1 MNMNELKDQ
10 KIYLKDYQVPN
21 YLVDQVELVFKL
33 SEEKTRVVA
42 KVLFRANPEATD
54 SKFYLDGVDLDLQW
68 AKIDGK
74 KIDPLVNSTGL
85 SFNVNK
91 KEFIWECEVIINP
104 KNNTALEGL
113 YISNGMYCTQCEAE
127 GFRKITYYPDR
138 PDVMAEFFVRIEG
151 DKDTLLSNGNPTDQG
166 KGWIEWH
173 DPWPKPSYLFAL
185 VAGDLIS
192 VTDTFKTKSG
202 RNVELNIY
210 VRSGDED
217 KCAFSMNA
225 LKNSM
230 KWDEENYGREYD
242 LDLFNIVAV
251 DDFNM
256 GAMEN
261 KGLNIFNSSY
271 VLAKPETTTDDN
283 FEAVEAVIAHEY
295 FHNWTGNRI
304 TCRDWFQLCLKE
316 GLTVFRDAE
325 FTADQR
331 SSAVKR
337 IKDVILL
344 KSRQFRED
352 GGPLAHPVRPESFVE
367 INNFYTL
374 TVYEKGAE
382 LVSMTKRLV
391 GDKAYRQALD
401 LYFETYDGQAVT
413 IEDWIKVFE
422 DVTKLD
428 LSQFILWYQ
437 QAGTPILSVAE
448 RWENNFLKLSFHQEI
463 PDTPGQSNKK
473 PHIIPVD
480 MSLLNKNSGEIIHSE
495 NLKLNQTKEEFIF
508 GPYNERPIPSLLRGF
523 SAPVILKQNIEK
535 ERLTFIFEYD
545 TDSFNRWDAGRKLC
559 ENSLFSMISESAP
572 PDNLYLNSLRKLIR
586 DDTLDPAFRALALS
600 LPSQDEITQKC
611 LDNGVIPDP
620 MAIYRSIETLSL
632 KISDHLKPDFED
644 IYKKYKIT
652 EDYKAD
658 ATQSAHRA
666 LRNRAL
672 SFLAYQDGAFLA
684 KIQAT
689 DAQNMTDQLSAFST
703 VIKHNPNSEHIKL
716 FYDQWRHER
725 LVIDKW
731 FSAQVLTAHPNSLN
745 KVVNNLTTHSD
756 FNITTPNRARSILG
770 AFSANT
776 AGFHLETGDNY
787 KLFSDWVLKVDP
799 VNPQVAAR
807 MCSAFETWTRY
818 DPIRQNLIKSQINK
832 ILGAKSVSKDT
843 REMLSRLIN

>member
-1 MNMNELKDQ
+1 MNMNKLKDQ

-21 YLVDQVELVFKL
+21 YLVDQVELIFKL
-33 SEEKTRVVA
+33 SEEKTCVSA
-42 KVLFRANPEATD
+42 KVHFRANPEATD
-54 SKFYLDGVDLDLQW
+54 RKFYLDGIDLDLQW
-68 AKIDGK
+68 AKIDGEK
-74 KIDPLVNSTGL
+74 VNPTVNPTGL
-85 SFNVNK
+85 SLSVNK
-91 KEFIWECEVIINP
+91 KEFVWECEVIINP
-104 KNNTALEGL
+104 KKNTALEGL

-151 DKDTLLSNGNPTDQG
+151 DKDTLLSNGNPTAHG

-192 VTDTFKTKSG
+192 VADTFKTRSG

-210 VRSGDED
+210 VRPGDED
-217 KCAFSMNA
+217 KCAFSMHA
-225 LKNSM
+225 LKTSM

-251 DDFNM
+251 DDFKM

-271 VLAKPETTTDDN
+271 VLAKPETTTDEN
-283 FEAVEAVIAHEY
+283 FEAIEAVIAHEY

-325 FTADQR
+325 FTADKR

-382 LVSMTKRLV
+382 LVNMTKRLV
-391 GDKAYRQALD
+391 GDKAYRAALD
-401 LYFETYDGQAVT
+401 LYFDTYDGQAVT

-473 PHIIPVD
+473 PHLIPVN
-480 MSLLNKNSGEIIHSE
+480 MSLLDKNSGEIIHSE

-508 GPYNERPIPSLLRGF
+508 GPYSEKPIPSLLRDF

-535 ERLTFIFEYD
+535 ERLAFIFEYE

-559 ENSLFSMISESAP
+559 ENSLFNMISEGAL
-572 PDNLYLNSLRKLIR
+572 PDNLYLDSLKELVRN
-586 DDTLDPAFRALALS
+586 DTLDPAFRALTLT
-600 LPSQDEITQKC
+600 LPSQDEVTQKC

-620 MAIYRSIETLSL
+620 MAIYRSIETLNL
-632 KISDHLKPDFED
+632 AISDHLKTELEG
-644 IYKKYKIT
+644 IYKKYQIN
-652 EDYKAD
+652 EEYKPD
-658 ATQSAHRA
+658 ATQSAYRA

-672 SFLAYQDGAFLA
+672 SFLAYHDGALLA

-689 DAQNMTDQLSAFST
+689 EAQNMTDQLSAFST

-731 FSAQVLTAHPNSLN
+731 FSAQVVTAHPNSLYQ
-745 KVVNNLTTHSD
+745 VVRDLTTHSD
-756 FNITTPNRARSILG
+756 FNITTPNRVRSIMG

-776 AGFHLETGDNY
+776 AGFHLETGENY
-787 KLFSDWVLKVDP
+787 KLYSDWILKVDP
-799 VNPQVAAR
+799 VNPQVGAR
-807 MCSAFETWTRY
+807 MCSAFETWKRY
-818 DPIRQNLIKSQINK
+818 DPKRQKLIKSQINK
-832 ILGAKSVSKDT
+832 VLEAKSISKDT

>member
-1 MNMNELKDQ
+1 
-10 KIYLKDYQVPN
+10 
-21 YLVDQVELVFKL
+21 
-33 SEEKTRVVA
+33 
-42 KVLFRANPEATD
+42 
-54 SKFYLDGVDLDLQW
+54 
-68 AKIDGK
+68 
-74 KIDPLVNSTGL
+74 
-85 SFNVNK
+85 
-91 KEFIWECEVIINP
+91 
-104 KNNTALEGL
+104 
-113 YISNGMYCTQCEAE
+113 
-127 GFRKITYYPDR
+127 
-138 PDVMAEFFVRIEG
+138 MAEFFVRIEG

-192 VTDTFKTKSG
+192 ITDTFKTKSG

-210 VRSGDED
+210 VRPGDED
-217 KCAFSMNA
+217 KCTFSMNA
-225 LKNSM
+225 LKTSM

-473 PHIIPVD
+473 PHLIPVD
-480 MSLLNKNSGEIIHSE
+480 MSLLDKNSGEIIHSE

-508 GPYNERPIPSLLRGF
+508 GPYNERPIPSLLRDF
-523 SAPVILKQNIEK
+523 SAPVILKQNVEK

-559 ENSLFSMISESAP
+559 ENSLFSMISESAL

-658 ATQSAHRA
+658 ATQSAYRA

-689 DAQNMTDQLSAFST
+689 DAQNMTDQLSAFSI
-703 VIKHNPNSEHIKL
+703 VIKHNPSSEHIKL
-716 FYDQWRHER
+716 FYDQWKHER

-745 KVVNNLTTHSD
+745 NVVNNLTTHSD
-756 FNITTPNRARSILG
+756 FNITTPNRVRSILG

-787 KLFSDWVLKVDP
+787 KLFSDWILKVDP

-843 REMLSRLIN
+843 REMLSRLII

>member
-1 MNMNELKDQ
+1 MNELKDQ

-217 KCAFSMNA
+217 KCAFSMSA
-225 LKNSM
+225 LKTSM

-382 LVSMTKRLV
+382 LVSMIKRLV
-391 GDKAYRQALD
+391 GDKAYRKALD

-448 RWENNFLKLSFHQEI
+448 RWENNFLQLSFRQEI
-463 PDTPGQSNKK
+463 PDTPGQCNKK
-473 PHIIPVD
+473 PHLIPVD
-480 MSLLNKNSGEIIHSE
+480 MSLLDKNSGEIIHSE
-495 NLKLNQTKEEFIF
+495 NLKLNQKKEEFIF
-508 GPYNERPIPSLLRGF
+508 GPYNERPVPSLLRNF
-523 SAPVILKQNIEK
+523 SAPVILKQKVEK
-535 ERLTFIFEYD
+535 ERLAFIFEYD

-559 ENSLFSMISESAP
+559 ENSLFSMISESAL

-586 DDTLDPAFRALALS
+586 DDTLDPAFRALTLS

-632 KISDHLKPDFED
+632 TISDHLKPDFED
-644 IYKKYKIT
+644 IYKNYTIN

-658 ATQSAHRA
+658 ATQSAYRA

-684 KIQAT
+684 KIQAA

-703 VIKHNPNSEHIKL
+703 VIKHNPSSEHVKL
-716 FYDQWRHER
+716 FYDQWKHER

-745 KVVNNLTTHSD
+745 KVVHNLTTHSD
-756 FNITTPNRARSILG
+756 FSITTPNRVRSILG

-787 KLFSDWVLKVDP
+787 KLFSDWILKVDP

-807 MCSAFETWTRY
+807 MCSAFETWKRY
-818 DPIRQNLIKSQINK
+818 DPKRQSLIKSQINK
-832 ILGAKSVSKDT
+832 ILDAKSVSKDT
-843 REMLSRLIN
+843 REMLSRLII

>member
-1 MNMNELKDQ
+1 
-10 KIYLKDYQVPN
+10 
-21 YLVDQVELVFKL
+21 
-33 SEEKTRVVA
+33 
-42 KVLFRANPEATD
+42 
-54 SKFYLDGVDLDLQW
+54 
-68 AKIDGK
+68 
-74 KIDPLVNSTGL
+74 
-85 SFNVNK
+85 
-91 KEFIWECEVIINP
+91 
-104 KNNTALEGL
+104 
-113 YISNGMYCTQCEAE
+113 
-127 GFRKITYYPDR
+127 
-138 PDVMAEFFVRIEG
+138 
-151 DKDTLLSNGNPTDQG
+151 
-166 KGWIEWH
+166 
-173 DPWPKPSYLFAL
+173 
-185 VAGDLIS
+185 
-192 VTDTFKTKSG
+192 
-202 RNVELNIY
+202 
-210 VRSGDED
+210 
-217 KCAFSMNA
+217 MNA
-225 LKNSM
+225 LKTSM

-473 PHIIPVD
+473 PHLIPVD
-480 MSLLNKNSGEIIHSE
+480 MSLLDKNSGEIIHSE

-559 ENSLFSMISESAP
+559 ENSLFSMISESAL

-586 DDTLDPAFRALALS
+586 DDTLDPAFRALTLS

-611 LDNGVIPDP
+611 LDNDVIPDP

-632 KISDHLKPDFED
+632 TISDHLKPDFED

-652 EDYKAD
+652 EEYKAD
-658 ATQSAHRA
+658 AAQSAYRA

-672 SFLAYQDGAFLA
+672 SFLAYHDGALLA

-716 FYDQWRHER
+716 FYDQWKHER

-745 KVVNNLTTHSD
+745 KVVRDLTTHSD
-756 FNITTPNRARSILG
+756 FNITTPNRVRSILG
-770 AFSANT
+770 AFSANI
-776 AGFHLETGDNY
+776 AGFHLETGENY
-787 KLFSDWVLKVDP
+787 KLFSDWILKVDP
-799 VNPQVAAR
+799 VNPQVGAR
-807 MCSAFETWTRY
+807 MCSSFETWKRY
-818 DPIRQNLIKSQINK
+818 DSNRQKLIKSQINK
-832 ILGAKSVSKDT
+832 VLEAKSISKDT

>member
-225 LKNSM
+225 LKTSM

-344 KSRQFRED
+344 KSSQFRED

-473 PHIIPVD
+473 PHLIPVD
-480 MSLLNKNSGEIIHSE
+480 MSLLDKNSGEIIHSE

-508 GPYNERPIPSLLRGF
+508 GPYNERPIPSLLRDF
-523 SAPVILKQNIEK
+523 SAPVILKQNVEK

-559 ENSLFSMISESAP
+559 ENSLFSMISESAL

-632 KISDHLKPDFED
+632 TISDHLKPDFED

-689 DAQNMTDQLSAFST
+689 DAQNMTDQLSAFLT
-703 VIKHNPNSEHIKL
+703 VIKHNPSSEHIKL
-716 FYDQWRHER
+716 FYDQWKHER

-756 FNITTPNRARSILG
+756 FNITTPNRVRSILG

-832 ILGAKSVSKDT
+832 ILGAKSISKDT
-843 REMLSRLIN
+843 REMLSRLII

>member
-1 MNMNELKDQ
+1 
-10 KIYLKDYQVPN
+10 
-21 YLVDQVELVFKL
+21 
-33 SEEKTRVVA
+33 
-42 KVLFRANPEATD
+42 
-54 SKFYLDGVDLDLQW
+54 
-68 AKIDGK
+68 
-74 KIDPLVNSTGL
+74 
-85 SFNVNK
+85 
-91 KEFIWECEVIINP
+91 
-104 KNNTALEGL
+104 
-113 YISNGMYCTQCEAE
+113 
-127 GFRKITYYPDR
+127 
-138 PDVMAEFFVRIEG
+138 
-151 DKDTLLSNGNPTDQG
+151 
-166 KGWIEWH
+166 
-173 DPWPKPSYLFAL
+173 
-185 VAGDLIS
+185 
-192 VTDTFKTKSG
+192 
-202 RNVELNIY
+202 
-210 VRSGDED
+210 
-217 KCAFSMNA
+217 
-225 LKNSM
+225 
-230 KWDEENYGREYD
+230 
-242 LDLFNIVAV
+242 
-251 DDFNM
+251 
-256 GAMEN
+256 
-261 KGLNIFNSSY
+261 
-271 VLAKPETTTDDN
+271 
-283 FEAVEAVIAHEY
+283 
-295 FHNWTGNRI
+295 
-304 TCRDWFQLCLKE
+304 
-316 GLTVFRDAE
+316 
-325 FTADQR
+325 
-331 SSAVKR
+331 
-337 IKDVILL
+337 
-344 KSRQFRED
+344 
-352 GGPLAHPVRPESFVE
+352 
-367 INNFYTL
+367 
-374 TVYEKGAE
+374 
-382 LVSMTKRLV
+382 MTKRLV

-473 PHIIPVD
+473 PHLIPVD
-480 MSLLNKNSGEIIHSE
+480 MSLLDKNSGEIIHSE

-508 GPYNERPIPSLLRGF
+508 GPYNERPIPSLLRDF
-523 SAPVILKQNIEK
+523 SAPVILKQNVEK

-559 ENSLFSMISESAP
+559 ENSLFSMISENAL
-572 PDNLYLNSLRKLIR
+572 PDNLYLNSLRKLVR

-620 MAIYRSIETLSL
+620 MAIYRSIEPLSL

-658 ATQSAHRA
+658 ATQSAYRA

-703 VIKHNPNSEHIKL
+703 VIKHNPSSEHINL
-716 FYDQWRHER
+716 FYDQWKHER

-745 KVVNNLTTHSD
+745 KVVHNLTTHSD
-756 FNITTPNRARSILG
+756 FSITTPNRIRSILG

-787 KLFSDWVLKVDP
+787 KLFSNWILKVDP

-818 DPIRQNLIKSQINK
+818 DPTRQNLIKSQINK
-832 ILGAKSVSKDT
+832 ILGAKSISKDT
-843 REMLSRLIN
+843 REMLSRLII

>member
-1 MNMNELKDQ
+1 MNMNKLKDQ

-21 YLVDQVELVFKL
+21 YLVDQVELIFKL
-33 SEEKTRVVA
+33 SEEKTCVSA
-42 KVLFRANPEATD
+42 KVHFRANPEATD
-54 SKFYLDGVDLDLQW
+54 RKFYLDGIDLDLQW
-68 AKIDGK
+68 AKIDGEK
-74 KIDPLVNSTGL
+74 VNPTVNPNGL
-85 SFNVNK
+85 SLSVNK
-91 KEFIWECEVIINP
+91 KEFVWECEVIINP
-104 KNNTALEGL
+104 KKNTALEGL

-151 DKDTLLSNGNPTDQG
+151 DKDTLLSNGNPTAHG

-192 VTDTFKTKSG
+192 VADTFKTRSG

-210 VRSGDED
+210 VRPGDED
-217 KCAFSMNA
+217 KCAFSMHA
-225 LKNSM
+225 LKTSM

-271 VLAKPETTTDDN
+271 VLAKPETTTDEN
-283 FEAVEAVIAHEY
+283 FEAIEAVIAHEY

-325 FTADQR
+325 FTADKR

-382 LVSMTKRLV
+382 LVNMTKRLV
-391 GDKAYRQALD
+391 GDKAYRAALD
-401 LYFETYDGQAVT
+401 LYFDTYDGQAVT

-473 PHIIPVD
+473 PHLIPVD
-480 MSLLNKNSGEIIHSE
+480 MSLLDKNSGEIIHSE

-508 GPYNERPIPSLLRGF
+508 GPYSEKPIPSLLRDF

-535 ERLTFIFEYD
+535 ERLAFIFEYE

-559 ENSLFSMISESAP
+559 ENSLFNMISEGAL
-572 PDNLYLNSLRKLIR
+572 PDNLYLDSLKELVRN
-586 DDTLDPAFRALALS
+586 DTLDPAFRALTLT
-600 LPSQDEITQKC
+600 LPSQDEVTQKC

-620 MAIYRSIETLSL
+620 MAIYRSIETLNL
-632 KISDHLKPDFED
+632 AISVHLKTELEG
-644 IYKKYKIT
+644 IYKKYQIN
-652 EDYKAD
+652 EEYKPD
-658 ATQSAHRA
+658 ATQSAYRA

-672 SFLAYQDGAFLA
+672 SFLAYHDGALLA

-689 DAQNMTDQLSAFST
+689 EAQNMTDQLSAFST

-731 FSAQVLTAHPNSLN
+731 FSAQVLTAHPSSLN
-745 KVVNNLTTHSD
+745 KVVKDLTTHSD
-756 FNITTPNRARSILG
+756 FNITTPNRVRSIMG

-776 AGFHLETGDNY
+776 AGFHLETGENY
-787 KLFSDWVLKVDP
+787 KLYSDWILKVDP
-799 VNPQVAAR
+799 VNPQVGAR
-807 MCSAFETWTRY
+807 MCSAFETWKRY
-818 DPIRQNLIKSQINK
+818 DPKRQKLIKSQINK
-832 ILGAKSVSKDT
+832 VLEAKSISKDT

>member
-1 MNMNELKDQ
+1 MNELKDQ

-225 LKNSM
+225 LKTSM

-473 PHIIPVD
+473 PHLIPVD
-480 MSLLNKNSGEIIHSE
+480 MSLLDKNSGEIIHSE

-508 GPYNERPIPSLLRGF
+508 GPYNERPIPSLLRDF
-523 SAPVILKQNIEK
+523 SAPVILKQNVEK

-559 ENSLFSMISESAP
+559 ENSLFSMISESAL

-658 ATQSAHRA
+658 ATQSAYRA

-703 VIKHNPNSEHIKL
+703 VIKHNPSSEHIKL
-716 FYDQWRHER
+716 FYDQWKHER

-756 FNITTPNRARSILG
+756 FNITTPNRVRSILG

-776 AGFHLETGDNY
+776 AGFHLETGENY
-787 KLFSDWVLKVDP
+787 KLFSDWILKVDP

-818 DPIRQNLIKSQINK
+818 DSTRQNLIKSQINK
-832 ILGAKSVSKDT
+832 ILGTKSISKDT
-843 REMLSRLIN
+843 REMLSRLII

>member
-1 MNMNELKDQ
+1 MEL
-10 KIYLKDYQVPN
+10 I
-21 YLVDQVELVFKL
+21 FKL
-33 SEEKTRVVA
+33 SEEKTCVSA
-42 KVLFRANPEATD
+42 KVHFRANPEATD
-54 SKFYLDGVDLDLQW
+54 RKFYLDGIDLDLQW
-68 AKIDGK
+68 AKIDGEK
-74 KIDPLVNSTGL
+74 VNPTVNPTGL
-85 SFNVNK
+85 SLSVNK
-91 KEFIWECEVIINP
+91 KEFVWECEVIINP
-104 KNNTALEGL
+104 KKNTALEGL

-151 DKDTLLSNGNPTDQG
+151 DKDTLLSNGNPTAHG

-192 VTDTFKTKSG
+192 VADTFKTRSG

-210 VRSGDED
+210 VRPGDED
-217 KCAFSMNA
+217 KCAFSMHA
-225 LKNSM
+225 LKTSM

-271 VLAKPETTTDDN
+271 VLAKPETTTDEN
-283 FEAVEAVIAHEY
+283 FEAIEAVIAHEY

-325 FTADQR
+325 FTADKR

-382 LVSMTKRLV
+382 LVNMTKRLV
-391 GDKAYRQALD
+391 GDKAYRAALD
-401 LYFETYDGQAVT
+401 LYFDTYDGQAVT

-473 PHIIPVD
+473 PHLIPVD
-480 MSLLNKNSGEIIHSE
+480 MSLLDKNSGEIIHSE
-495 NLKLNQTKEEFIF
+495 NLKLSQTKEEFIF
-508 GPYNERPIPSLLRGF
+508 GPYSEKPIPSLLRDF

-535 ERLTFIFEYD
+535 ERLAFIFEYE

-559 ENSLFSMISESAP
+559 ENSLFNMISESAL
-572 PDNLYLNSLRKLIR
+572 PDNLYLDSLKELVRN
-586 DDTLDPAFRALALS
+586 DTLDPAFRALTLT
-600 LPSQDEITQKC
+600 LPSQDEVTQKC

-620 MAIYRSIETLSL
+620 MAIYRSIETLNL
-632 KISDHLKPDFED
+632 AISDHLKTELEG
-644 IYKKYKIT
+644 IYKKYQIN
-652 EDYKAD
+652 EEYKPD
-658 ATQSAHRA
+658 ATQSAYRA

-672 SFLAYQDGAFLA
+672 SFLAYHDGALLA

-689 DAQNMTDQLSAFST
+689 EAQNMTDQLSAFST

-731 FSAQVLTAHPNSLN
+731 FSAQVLTAHPSSLN
-745 KVVNNLTTHSD
+745 KVVKDLTTHSD
-756 FNITTPNRARSILG
+756 FNITTPNRVRSIMG

-776 AGFHLETGDNY
+776 AGFHMETGENY
-787 KLFSDWVLKVDP
+787 KLYSDWILKVDP
-799 VNPQVAAR
+799 VNPQVGAR
-807 MCSAFETWTRY
+807 MCSAFETWKRY
-818 DPIRQNLIKSQINK
+818 DPKRQKLIKSQINK
-832 ILGAKSVSKDT
+832 VLEAKSISKDT

>member
-1 MNMNELKDQ
+1 
-10 KIYLKDYQVPN
+10 
-21 YLVDQVELVFKL
+21 
-33 SEEKTRVVA
+33 
-42 KVLFRANPEATD
+42 
-54 SKFYLDGVDLDLQW
+54 
-68 AKIDGK
+68 
-74 KIDPLVNSTGL
+74 
-85 SFNVNK
+85 
-91 KEFIWECEVIINP
+91 
-104 KNNTALEGL
+104 
-113 YISNGMYCTQCEAE
+113 
-127 GFRKITYYPDR
+127 
-138 PDVMAEFFVRIEG
+138 MAEFFVRIEG
-151 DKDTLLSNGNPTDQG
+151 DRDTLLSNGNPTAQG

-192 VTDTFKTKSG
+192 VTDTFKTRSG

-210 VRSGDED
+210 VRPGDED
-217 KCAFSMNA
+217 KCAFSMDA
-225 LKNSM
+225 LKTSM

-473 PHIIPVD
+473 PHLIPVD
-480 MSLLNKNSGEIIHSE
+480 MSLLDKNSGEIIHSE

-559 ENSLFSMISESAP
+559 ESSLFSMISESAL

-586 DDTLDPAFRALALS
+586 DDTLDPAFRALTLS

-611 LDNGVIPDP
+611 LDNDVIPDP
-620 MAIYRSIETLSL
+620 MAIYRSIETLSVT
-632 KISDHLKPDFED
+632 ISDHLKSDFED
-644 IYKKYKIT
+644 IYNKYKIT
-652 EDYKAD
+652 EEYKAD
-658 ATQSAHRA
+658 ATQSAYRA

-672 SFLAYQDGAFLA
+672 SFLAYHDGALLA
-684 KIQAT
+684 KTQAT

-703 VIKHNPNSEHIKL
+703 VIKHNPNSEHIRL
-716 FYDQWRHER
+716 FYDQWKHER

-745 KVVNNLTTHSD
+745 KVVRDLTTHSD
-756 FNITTPNRARSILG
+756 FNITTPNRVRSILG

-776 AGFHLETGDNY
+776 AGFHLETGENY
-787 KLFSDWVLKVDP
+787 KLFSDWILKVDP
-799 VNPQVAAR
+799 VNPQVGAR
-807 MCSAFETWTRY
+807 MCSAFETWKRY
-818 DPIRQNLIKSQINK
+818 DPNRQKLIKSQINRV
-832 ILGAKSVSKDT
+832 LEAKSISKDT

>member
-1 MNMNELKDQ
+1 MNMNKLKDQ

-21 YLVDQVELVFKL
+21 YLVDQVELIFKL
-33 SEEKTRVVA
+33 SEEKTCVSA
-42 KVLFRANPEATD
+42 KVHFRANPEATD
-54 SKFYLDGVDLDLQW
+54 RKFYLDGIDLDLQW
-68 AKIDGK
+68 AKIDGEK
-74 KIDPLVNSTGL
+74 VNPTVNPTGL
-85 SFNVNK
+85 SLSVNK
-91 KEFIWECEVIINP
+91 KEFVWECEVIINP
-104 KNNTALEGL
+104 KKNTALEGL

-151 DKDTLLSNGNPTDQG
+151 DKDTLLSNGNPTAHG

-192 VTDTFKTKSG
+192 VADTFKTRSG

-210 VRSGDED
+210 VRPGDED
-217 KCAFSMNA
+217 KCAFSMHA
-225 LKNSM
+225 LKTSM

-271 VLAKPETTTDDN
+271 VLAKPETTTDEN
-283 FEAVEAVIAHEY
+283 FEAIEAVIAHEY

-325 FTADQR
+325 FTADKR

-382 LVSMTKRLV
+382 LVNMTKRLV
-391 GDKAYRQALD
+391 GDKAYRAALD
-401 LYFETYDGQAVT
+401 LYFDTYDGQAVT

-473 PHIIPVD
+473 PHLIPVD
-480 MSLLNKNSGEIIHSE
+480 MSLLDKNSGEIIHSE
-495 NLKLNQTKEEFIF
+495 NLKLSQTKEEFIF
-508 GPYNERPIPSLLRGF
+508 GPYSEKPIPSLLRDF

-535 ERLTFIFEYD
+535 ERLAFIFEYE

-559 ENSLFSMISESAP
+559 ENSLFNMISESAL
-572 PDNLYLNSLRKLIR
+572 PDNLYLDSLKELVRN
-586 DDTLDPAFRALALS
+586 DTLDPAFRALTLT
-600 LPSQDEITQKC
+600 LPSQDEVTQKC

-620 MAIYRSIETLSL
+620 MAIYRSIETLNL
-632 KISDHLKPDFED
+632 AISDHLKTELEG
-644 IYKKYKIT
+644 IYKKYQIN
-652 EDYKAD
+652 EEYKPD
-658 ATQSAHRA
+658 ATQSAYRA

-672 SFLAYQDGAFLA
+672 SFLAYHDGALLA
-684 KIQAT
+684 EIQAT
-689 DAQNMTDQLSAFST
+689 EAQNMTDQLSAFST

-731 FSAQVLTAHPNSLN
+731 FSAQVVTAHPNSLN
-745 KVVNNLTTHSD
+745 KVVRDLTTHSD
-756 FNITTPNRARSILG
+756 FNITTPNRVRSIMG

-776 AGFHLETGDNY
+776 AGFHLETGENY
-787 KLFSDWVLKVDP
+787 KLYSDWILKVDP
-799 VNPQVAAR
+799 VNPQVGAR
-807 MCSAFETWTRY
+807 MCSAFETWKRY
-818 DPIRQNLIKSQINK
+818 DPKRQKLIKSQINK
-832 ILGAKSVSKDT
+832 VLEAKSISKDT

>member
-1 MNMNELKDQ
+1 MNMNKLKDQ

-74 KIDPLVNSTGL
+74 KIDPVVNSTGL

-91 KEFIWECEVIINP
+91 KEFVWECEVIINP

-151 DKDTLLSNGNPTDQG
+151 DKDTLLSNGNPTAQG

-192 VTDTFKTKSG
+192 VTDTFKTRSG

-210 VRSGDED
+210 VRPGDED
-217 KCAFSMNA
+217 KCAFSMDA
-225 LKNSM
+225 LKTSM

-283 FEAVEAVIAHEY
+283 FEAIEAVIAHEY

-473 PHIIPVD
+473 PHLIPVD
-480 MSLLNKNSGEIIHSE
+480 MSLLDKNSGEIIHSE

-508 GPYNERPIPSLLRGF
+508 GPYNERPIPSLLRDF

-559 ENSLFSMISESAP
+559 ENSLFSMISESAL

-586 DDTLDPAFRALALS
+586 DDTLDPAFRALTLS

-611 LDNGVIPDP
+611 LDNDVIPDP
-620 MAIYRSIETLSL
+620 MAIYRSIETLSVT
-632 KISDHLKPDFED
+632 ISDHLKPDFED
-644 IYKKYKIT
+644 IYNKYKIT
-652 EDYKAD
+652 EEYKAD
-658 ATQSAHRA
+658 ATQSAYRA

-672 SFLAYQDGAFLA
+672 SFLAYHDGALLA

-716 FYDQWRHER
+716 FYDQWKHER

-745 KVVNNLTTHSD
+745 KVVRDLTTHSD
-756 FNITTPNRARSILG
+756 FNITTPNRVRSILG
-770 AFSANT
+770 AFSANI
-776 AGFHLETGDNY
+776 AGFHLETGENY
-787 KLFSDWVLKVDP
+787 KLFSDWILKVDP
-799 VNPQVAAR
+799 VNPQVGAR
-807 MCSAFETWTRY
+807 MCSAFETWKRY
-818 DPIRQNLIKSQINK
+818 DPNRQKLIKSQINRV
-832 ILGAKSVSKDT
+832 LEAKSISKDT

>member
-1 MNMNELKDQ
+1 MNMNKLKDQ

-21 YLVDQVELVFKL
+21 YLVDQVELIFKL
-33 SEEKTRVVA
+33 SEEKTCVSA
-42 KVLFRANPEATD
+42 KVHFRANPEATD
-54 SKFYLDGVDLDLQW
+54 RKFYLDGIDLDLQW
-68 AKIDGK
+68 AKIDGEK
-74 KIDPLVNSTGL
+74 VNPTVNPTGL
-85 SFNVNK
+85 SLSVNK
-91 KEFIWECEVIINP
+91 KEFVWECEVIINP
-104 KNNTALEGL
+104 KKNTALEGL

-151 DKDTLLSNGNPTDQG
+151 DKDTLLSNGNPTAHG

-192 VTDTFKTKSG
+192 VADTFKTRSG

-210 VRSGDED
+210 VRPGDED
-217 KCAFSMNA
+217 KCAFSMHA
-225 LKNSM
+225 LKTSM

-271 VLAKPETTTDDN
+271 VLAKPETTTDEN
-283 FEAVEAVIAHEY
+283 FEAIEAVIAHEY

-325 FTADQR
+325 FTADKR

-382 LVSMTKRLV
+382 LVNMTKRLV
-391 GDKAYRQALD
+391 GDKAYRAALD
-401 LYFETYDGQAVT
+401 LYFDTYDGQAVT

-448 RWENNFLKLSFHQEI
+448 SW
-463 PDTPGQSNKK
+463 
-473 PHIIPVD
+473 
-480 MSLLNKNSGEIIHSE
+480 
-495 NLKLNQTKEEFIF
+495 
-508 GPYNERPIPSLLRGF
+508 
-523 SAPVILKQNIEK
+523 
-535 ERLTFIFEYD
+535 
-545 TDSFNRWDAGRKLC
+545 
-559 ENSLFSMISESAP
+559 
-572 PDNLYLNSLRKLIR
+572 
-586 DDTLDPAFRALALS
+586 
-600 LPSQDEITQKC
+600 
-611 LDNGVIPDP
+611 
-620 MAIYRSIETLSL
+620 
-632 KISDHLKPDFED
+632 
-644 IYKKYKIT
+644 
-652 EDYKAD
+652 
-658 ATQSAHRA
+658 
-666 LRNRAL
+666 
-672 SFLAYQDGAFLA
+672 
-684 KIQAT
+684 
-689 DAQNMTDQLSAFST
+689 
-703 VIKHNPNSEHIKL
+703 
-716 FYDQWRHER
+716 
-725 LVIDKW
+725 
-731 FSAQVLTAHPNSLN
+731 
-745 KVVNNLTTHSD
+745 
-756 FNITTPNRARSILG
+756 
-770 AFSANT
+770 
-776 AGFHLETGDNY
+776 
-787 KLFSDWVLKVDP
+787 
-799 VNPQVAAR
+799 
-807 MCSAFETWTRY
+807 
-818 DPIRQNLIKSQINK
+818 
-832 ILGAKSVSKDT
+832 
-843 REMLSRLIN
+843 

>member
-1 MNMNELKDQ
+1 MNMNKLKDQ

-74 KIDPLVNSTGL
+74 KIDPVVNSTGL
-85 SFNVNK
+85 SFKVNK
-91 KEFIWECEVIINP
+91 KEFVWECEVIINP

-138 PDVMAEFFVRIEG
+138 PDVMAEFSVRIEG
-151 DKDTLLSNGNPTDQG
+151 DKDTLLSNGNPIDQG

-210 VRSGDED
+210 VRPGDED

-225 LKNSM
+225 LKTSM

-242 LDLFNIVAV
+242 LDFFNIVAV

-352 GGPLAHPVRPESFVE
+352 AGPLAHPVRPESFVE

-448 RWENNFLKLSFHQEI
+448 RWENNFLKLFFHQEI

-473 PHIIPVD
+473 PHLIPVD
-480 MSLLNKNSGEIIHSE
+480 MSLLDKNSGEIIHSE

-559 ENSLFSMISESAP
+559 ENSLFSMISESAL

-586 DDTLDPAFRALALS
+586 DDTLDPAFRALTLS

-611 LDNGVIPDP
+611 LDNDVIPDP

-632 KISDHLKPDFED
+632 TISDHLKPDFED

-652 EDYKAD
+652 EEYKAD
-658 ATQSAHRA
+658 ATQSAYRA

-672 SFLAYQDGAFLA
+672 SFLAYHDGALLA

-716 FYDQWRHER
+716 FYDQWKHER

-745 KVVNNLTTHSD
+745 KVVRDLTTHSD
-756 FNITTPNRARSILG
+756 FNTTTPNRVRSILG
-770 AFSANT
+770 AFSANI
-776 AGFHLETGDNY
+776 AGFHLETGENY
-787 KLFSDWVLKVDP
+787 KLFSDWILKVDP
-799 VNPQVAAR
+799 VNPQVGAR
-807 MCSAFETWTRY
+807 MCSSFETWKRY
-818 DPIRQNLIKSQINK
+818 DSNRQKLIKSQINK
-832 ILGAKSVSKDT
+832 VLEAKSISKDT

>member
-1 MNMNELKDQ
+1 
-10 KIYLKDYQVPN
+10 
-21 YLVDQVELVFKL
+21 
-33 SEEKTRVVA
+33 
-42 KVLFRANPEATD
+42 
-54 SKFYLDGVDLDLQW
+54 
-68 AKIDGK
+68 
-74 KIDPLVNSTGL
+74 
-85 SFNVNK
+85 
-91 KEFIWECEVIINP
+91 
-104 KNNTALEGL
+104 
-113 YISNGMYCTQCEAE
+113 MYCTQCEAE

-151 DKDTLLSNGNPTDQG
+151 NKDTLLSNGNPINQG

-210 VRSGDED
+210 VRPGDED

-225 LKNSM
+225 LKTSM

-352 GGPLAHPVRPESFVE
+352 AGPLAHPVRPESFVE

-437 QAGTPILSVAE
+437 QAGTPILSVEE

-473 PHIIPVD
+473 PHLIPVD
-480 MSLLNKNSGEIIHSE
+480 MSLLDKNSGEIIHYE
-495 NLKLNQTKEEFIF
+495 NLKLSQTKEEFIF

-545 TDSFNRWDAGRKLC
+545 ADSFNRWDAGRKLC
-559 ENSLFSMISESAP
+559 ENSLFSMISESAL

-611 LDNGVIPDP
+611 LDNDVIPDP

-632 KISDHLKPDFED
+632 TISDHLKPDFED

-652 EDYKAD
+652 EEYKAD
-658 ATQSAHRA
+658 AAQSAYRA

-672 SFLAYQDGAFLA
+672 SFLAYHDGALLA
-684 KIQAT
+684 KTQAT

-703 VIKHNPNSEHIKL
+703 VIKHNPNSEHIRL
-716 FYDQWRHER
+716 FYDQWKHER

-745 KVVNNLTTHSD
+745 KVVRDLTTHSD
-756 FNITTPNRARSILG
+756 FNITTPNRVRSILG
-770 AFSANT
+770 AFSANI
-776 AGFHLETGDNY
+776 AGFHLETGENY
-787 KLFSDWVLKVDP
+787 KLFSDWILKVDP
-799 VNPQVAAR
+799 VNPQVGAR
-807 MCSAFETWTRY
+807 MCSAFETWKRY
-818 DPIRQNLIKSQINK
+818 DPNRQKLIKSQINRV
-832 ILGAKSVSKDT
+832 LEAKSISKDT